1 MASNLFI
8 ALGGTGFKVVSR
20 LQQMNIDMYSSGVHN
35 GGTAES
41 DPNYYVYLDTDQVST
56 NFATSVSG
64 NTTVLDLGPFRP
76 ADYYK
81 TDSQKQEVN
90 SWFDTEN
97 ITMPPSDLKAGAKGI
112 RQLVRMGYYYE
123 PKFNKN
129 LEGLLNKFLFKNK
142 QAITDGSNVLSNLKV
157 YVVSGSAGGTGSGI
171 FTDVIYTIWRYFIE
185 KDYSG
190 NMNVKAIILMPN
202 SFLQVNDPDLKL
214 KYKMNGYAFMNEV
227 NAIVKFGLSNL
238 NDQFYTFVPKIYN
251 GPSKRNWQPLNAGVI
266 IDDLNQ
272 HFRFNQ
278 NHLYDTI
285 TEFLYTYTF
294 GRDILGNL
302 KKTVNSESKSIEDQL
317 DSALT
322 NSEPSRNLP
331 QVDFFNSFGL
341 LVVQSATA
349 EHFPDF
355 VNSRFR
361 LDVLE
366 YLTEGA
372 SPSGADN
379 LQEDNL
385 FKSLNK
391 SLSDTYST
399 FENLSV
405 STFQSPKLDKSAKAD
420 YARLLKVLI
429 FGKPIPKPQGPGL
442 ESVISSVTGI
452 EKKLKDICTDCNIK
466 ILNFIQEQLFEGIP
480 VKTLQ
485 NVLGKL
491 DDLFYQ
497 AYLNEHKTSTQ
508 DKTDDEVIKDAQGI
522 LKNRAKMYF
531 HYKLSKGSEAGNSSG
546 HLDDAL
552 KYLNSISKELVALKN
567 IINDTRYEP
576 FIDSL
581 LSLQENGAKMIVP
594 DVETLIDRHL
604 NKWIVNPDGA
614 LVKWYNELQADWKSF
629 GKQLMVSVFDD
640 AEFKGYLSPVNLDV
654 KKLNSSL
661 IKHLDELADIFRT
674 DNEAY
679 KARMDKSLLQIISEE
694 NCETALQHLKKFDYP
709 FIKLTEPH
717 TVSKKAFAGYQI
729 ENDTDVIQQIGYDP
743 NEFNDIMLDDV
754 QFKHKIVKIVFF
766 HKLSFS
772 DYFNFDQLRTDFHTS
787 FTKLKKDKKI
797 VSSPFIHKALSGT
810 EFDGDCYSVLSSAS
824 TIILNESFNE
834 LPDIKKQIV
843 LKYGLVYYTNFVK
856 SAKAAGI
863 LEAGFN
869 ESIVRFET
877 ADNSIHYGKIEY
889 DNVLGEY
896 KITAG
901 DETKLLLSESVSVQ
915 GHKGNVSELL
925 KYLKENILDNK
936 SLDNAAVLVCHKDSY
951 RTVASLLEKEP
962 FAEVLSS
969 FANLRKGEEAIK
981 SDFLEYFISV
991 MS

>member
-20 LQQMNIDMYSSGVHN
+20 LQQMNIDMYNSGLHS
-35 GGTAES
+35 GGTADP

-76 ADYYK
+76 ANYYK

-123 PKFNKN
+123 PRCNTE
-129 LEGLLNKFLFKNK
+129 LVGLLNQFHYRNK
-142 QAITDGSNVLSNLKV
+142 AAIHTNSNNLDSLKV

-185 KDYSG
+185 QGYNG

-202 SFLQVNDPDLKL
+202 SFLKVNDPDLKL

-227 NAIVKFGLSNL
+227 NAIVKFGLTNGD
-238 NDQFYTFVPKIYN
+238 DQFHSFVPKVYN
-251 GPSKRNWQPLNAGVI
+251 HPSNQNWQPLNAGVI
-266 IDDLNQ
+266 IDDVNDKFAFSQ
-272 HFRFNQ
+272 DF
-278 NHLYDTI
+278 LYDTI

-294 GRDILGNL
+294 GKDVLGRTG
-302 KKTVNSESKSIEDQL
+302 KTVSNDTKSIEELL

-322 NSEPSRNLP
+322 NSEPNRNLP

-355 VNSRFR
+355 VNSRFK

-366 YLTEGA
+366 YLTEGG
-372 SPSGADN
+372 SPSGSSAS
-379 LQEDNL
+379 QEEIL
-385 FKSLNK
+385 FKSLHK

-442 ESVISSVTGI
+442 ESVISSVTGL

-485 NVLGKL
+485 NVLKKL

-497 AYLNEHKTSTQ
+497 AYLNELKTSTQ

-531 HYKLSKGSEAGNSSG
+531 YFKLSKGSEAGNTSG

-552 KYLNSISKELVALKN
+552 NYLNSISKELIALKN
-567 IINDTRYEP
+567 DINGTQYEP

-581 LSLQENGAKMIVP
+581 LSLKDNVVKRIVP
-594 DVETLIDRHL
+594 DVETLIARQL

-614 LVKWYNELQADWKSF
+614 LFRWYNELQADWKSF
-629 GKQLMVSVFDD
+629 GKQLMISVFKDS
-640 AEFKGYLSPVNLDV
+640 EFKDYLSPANMDV
-654 KKLNSSL
+654 KKLNRSL
-661 IKHLDELADIFRT
+661 TKHLDELTDSFRT
-674 DNEAY
+674 DNVAY

-694 NCETALQHLKKFDYP
+694 NCETALVHLKNFDYP
-709 FIKLTEPH
+709 YIKLTTPH
-717 TVSKKAFAGYQI
+717 SVSKKVFAGYQI
-729 ENDTDVIQQIGYDP
+729 ENNTEIVNQIGYDL
-743 NEFNDIMLDDV
+743 NDFNDIMLDSR

-772 DYFNFDQLRTDFHTS
+772 DYFNFDSLSTNFQAS

-797 VSSPFIHKALSGT
+797 VSSPFIHKSLSGT
-810 EFDGDCYSVLSSAS
+810 EFDGDSYSVLSSAS
-824 TIILNESFNE
+824 KMKLSESFNE

-856 SAKAAGI
+856 AAKAAGI
-863 LEAGFN
+863 LNQGFVEN
-869 ESIVRFET
+869 IVRFDAT
-877 ADNSIHYGKIEY
+877 DNSIYYGQIEF
-889 DNVLGEY
+889 DEFLGEY
-896 KITAG
+896 DVAAG
-901 DETKLLLSESVSVQ
+901 VETKLLLSDVVSVQ
-915 GHKGNVSELL
+915 GHKDKVSGLFD
-925 KYLKENILDNK
+925 YLKVNLKDNK
-936 SLDNAAVLVCHKDSY
+936 SLDNAAVLVCHKESY
-951 RTVASLLEKEP
+951 KTVAKHLDKNLLT
-962 FAEVLSS
+962 EVVSS
-969 FANLRKGEEAIK
+969 FVNLREGVIK